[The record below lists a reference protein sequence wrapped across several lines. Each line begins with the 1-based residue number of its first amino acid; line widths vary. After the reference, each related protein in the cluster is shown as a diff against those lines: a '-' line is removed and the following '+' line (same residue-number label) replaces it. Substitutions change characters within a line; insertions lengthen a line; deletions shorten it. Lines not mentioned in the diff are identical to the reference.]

1 MIRHGRTKGNTE
13 HRYTGKTE
21 EFVTTEGMEE
31 LQSHKK
37 KYPPIELLFES
48 PKKRCRMTGDILY
61 PNIEVI
67 EIPEFTEMDFGEFE
81 GKNYEELKGNDA
93 YQKWIDSGGELPF
106 PNGESRDD
114 YVKRVSKGVMRLWAI
129 LKREEEKKRPNAIGI
144 IAHGGTIMALLSEFA
159 GGSYFEYQ
167 VKNGAGYVFELT
179 EKENHFSIQNI
190 QKIE

>member
-1 MIRHGRTKGNTE
+1 MIRHGRTKGNAE
-13 HRYTGKTE
+13 HRYIGKTE

-31 LQSHKK
+31 LQSQKK

-48 PKKRCRMTGDILY
+48 PQKRCRMTGDILY

-67 EIPEFTEMDFGEFE
+67 EISEFTEMDFGEFE

-93 YQKWIDSGGELPF
+93 YQKWIDSGGALPF
-106 PNGESRDD
+106 PNGESRDE
-114 YVKRVSKGVMRLWAI
+114 YVKRVRRGVMRLWAI
-129 LKREEEKKRPNAIGI
+129 LKREEKKSPNTIGI

-167 VKNGAGYVFELT
+167 VKNGAGYVFELI
-179 EKENHFSIQNI
+179 EKENHFWIQNI

>member
-1 MIRHGRTKGNTE
+1 MIRHGRTKGNAE
-13 HRYTGKTE
+13 HRYIGKTE

-31 LQSHKK
+31 LQSQKK

-93 YQKWIDSGGELPF
+93 YQKWIDSGGALPF
-106 PNGESRDD
+106 PNGESRDE
-114 YVKRVSKGVMRLWAI
+114 YVKRVRKGVMRLWAI
-129 LKREEEKKRPNAIGI
+129 LKREEKKRPNTIGI

-167 VKNGAGYVFELT
+167 VKNGAGYVFELI

>member
-1 MIRHGRTKGNTE
+1 MIRHGRTKGNAE
-13 HRYTGKTE
+13 HRYIGKTE

-31 LQSHKK
+31 LQSQKK

-93 YQKWIDSGGELPF
+93 YQKWIDSGGALPF

-114 YVKRVSKGVMRLWAI
+114 YVKRVRKGVMRLWAI
-129 LKREEEKKRPNAIGI
+129 LKREEKKSPNAIGI

-167 VKNGAGYVFELT
+167 VKNGAGYVFELI